1 MTIKLYQ
8 LVALTVDFPQL
19 GLKKGDTAYVVEH
32 YSMPEDQED
41 GYSLEGF
48 DIPIE
53 GITVEVRESQIRPL
67 SETELKEVEKNYS
80 SVK

>member
-8 LVALTVDFPQL
+8 LVALTVDLPQL
-19 GLKKGDTAYVVEH
+19 GLKKGDTAYVIEH
-32 YSMPEDQED
+32 YPMSEGQED

-67 SETELKEVEKNYS
+67 NDKELQELETNYS

>member
-8 LVALTVDFPQL
+8 LVALTIDLPQF
-19 GLKKGDTAYVVEH
+19 GLKKGETAYVIEH
-32 YSMPEDQED
+32 YPMSESQED

-67 SETELKEVEKNYS
+67 SEKELKEVEKNYS
-80 SVK
+80 SIK